1 MKFKDLGII
10 LVSAS
15 SEEEAHKIASILIES
30 QLAACVSFSPVTAVY
45 TWEDKLNCD
54 EEWQLIIKT
63 DLTKFDVIVT
73 KIQEAHS
80 YDIPEI
86 IALPIVKGSSRYLGW
101 MVEELTKEVE

>member
-15 SEEEAHKIASILIES
+15 SEEEAHKIASTLIEAS
-30 QLAACVSFSPVTAVY
+30 LAACVTFSPMTAVY
-45 TWEDKLNCD
+45 TWEGELNCN

-63 DLTKFDVIVT
+63 DLTLFDVIVHT
-73 KIQEAHS
+73 IQDVHS
-80 YDIPEI
+80 YEIPEI

-101 MVEELTKEVE
+101 MVEELTNEKE